1 MNKKL
6 SQGVVVGALA
16 LFLTLMVGYALF
28 SQNLTITGTA
38 KAEGNLEITPTC
50 TLGIP
55 SEIDGTISE
64 KDKVPER
71 GYGTDSENNYCTVSG
86 NTVTFAMDFKVDN
99 ARRYATVAFKNTGDI
114 DAVIPVEYDID
125 QIKWKTCID
134 GYDMQ
139 NKTNTSLNGTF
150 EETECNSASE
160 GAIVEPGEFVAL
172 KGTDG
177 QVIATSDDT
186 KIAGHMDDAG
196 ENYILKPG
204 ELIYFNYL
212 SRFDIDPI
220 ERHYPNSISQSN
232 FNVQEKIE
240 QTFKFEQ
247 YVK

>member
-16 LFLTLMVGYALF
+16 VFLTLMIGYALF

-38 KAEGNLEITPTC
+38 KAEGNFKITPTC

-64 KDKVPER
+64 WEKAER

-86 NTVTFAMDFKVDN
+86 NTVTFAMDFKIEN
-99 ARRYATVAFKNTGDI
+99 ARRHATVVFKNTGDI

-150 EETECNSASE
+150 EETECDSASE
-160 GAIVEPGEFVAL
+160 GTIIEPYGFVAF
-172 KGTDG
+172 KGIDG
-177 QVIATSDDT
+177 QVISVFDDT
-186 KIAGHMDDAG
+186 KMAEHMDDAG

-204 ELIYFNYL
+204 ETIYFNYL
-212 SRFDIDPI
+212 SRFQDKTIA
-220 ERHYPNSISQSN
+220 EYYPNSILQSN